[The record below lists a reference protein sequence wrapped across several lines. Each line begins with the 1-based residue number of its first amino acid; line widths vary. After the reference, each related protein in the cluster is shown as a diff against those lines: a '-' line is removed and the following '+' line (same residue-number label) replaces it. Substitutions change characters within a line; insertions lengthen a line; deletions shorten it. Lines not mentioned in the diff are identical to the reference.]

1 MCVCVLVV
9 VVVDVVD
16 GKSRLWCVYRGR
28 SCIYIHA
35 FEPFAWATGS
45 GEVPTNQERTFF
57 PSRLCCV
64 CFSRKRKNL
73 GRLSQERERQNNKKD
88 HHHHQRKKK
97 RDVNVNLA
105 TLTRERKRVEP
116 KYLLEFLL
124 PRWENFVRCGD
135 CFCHYPPPPNHLTL
149 ERKRDNMWNVRF
161 ISAPNG
167 NWDRTF
173 NNERAPKICRTRN

>member
-1 MCVCVLVV
+1 MCIGVGPVYISTPSSHLPGPLVRARSQPIRSEHSSPPACV
-9 VVVDVVD
+9 
-16 GKSRLWCVYRGR
+16 
-28 SCIYIHA
+28 
-35 FEPFAWATGS
+35 
-45 GEVPTNQERTFF
+45 
-57 PSRLCCV
+57 CV

-105 TLTRERKRVEP
+105 TLTRERKRESSQSIFWNFF
-116 KYLLEFLL
+116 FLVGRTL
-124 PRWENFVRCGD
+124 CAAVIVFVTT
-135 CFCHYPPPPNHLTL
+135 PPNHLTL

-167 NWDRTF
+167 N
-173 NNERAPKICRTRN
+173 